1 MKKILITGGNGFIG
15 KSLAEELENE
25 YDIYTPDRQQLDLF
39 DEGCVK
45 QYLSKE
51 KMDTV
56 IHCAN
61 VNARKNKN
69 VSSYDVLDG
78 NLRMF
83 FNLEKC
89 SQYFNRMY
97 YFGSGAEYDMRYYIP
112 NMREEYL
119 GEHIPLDP
127 YGFSKYIMAR
137 AAQEHEKI
145 YELVLF
151 GVYGKYEEWD
161 RRFITNNI
169 YNNLTQ
175 NKMTLTQNCYFD
187 YIDIKDLAKIM
198 KWFLEHR
205 PIYKRYHVCRG
216 ERIDLL
222 TLAQMINHV
231 LEKNCEIEMDRQ
243 GWKKEYT
250 GNNERLMKE
259 MGHYKFK
266 PFEESIYTLVEEM
279 KVLLNTSLV

>member
-15 KSLAEELENE
+15 KSLAEELESE
-25 YDIYTPDRQQLDLF
+25 YDIYAPDRQQLDLF

-51 KMDTV
+51 KIDTV

-69 VSSYDVLDG
+69 VSSYDALDG

-137 AAQEHEKI
+137 TAQEHEKI

-169 YNNLTQ
+169 YRNLTQ

-187 YIDIKDLAKIM
+187 YIDMKDLAKIM
-198 KWFLEHR
+198 IWFLKHR
-205 PIYKRYHVCRG
+205 PIHKRYHVCRG
-216 ERIDLL
+216 EKIDLL
-222 TLAQMINHV
+222 TLAQMINQI
-231 LEKNCEIEMDRQ
+231 LEKNCEIEIDRQ

-266 PFEESIYTLVEEM
+266 PFEESIYALAEEL
-279 KVLLNTSLV
+279 KELLNIS

>member
-1 MKKILITGGNGFIG
+1 MITGGNGFIG
-15 KSLAEELENE
+15 KSLAEELESE
-25 YDIYTPDRQQLDLF
+25 YDIYTPSRQQLDLF
-39 DEGCVK
+39 DEDCIK
-45 QYLSKE
+45 QFLSKE
-51 KMDTV
+51 RIDTV
-56 IHCAN
+56 VHCAN
-61 VNARKNKN
+61 VNARKSKS
-69 VSSYDVLDG
+69 VSSYDALDG

-89 SQYFNRMY
+89 SQYFDRMY

-119 GEHIPLDP
+119 GEHIPLDS
-127 YGFSKYIMAR
+127 YGFSKYIMAKT
-137 AAQEHEKI
+137 AQEHEKI

-169 YNNLTQ
+169 YSNLMQ

-205 PIYKRYHVCRG
+205 PIHKRYHVCRG

-222 TLAQMINHV
+222 TLAKMINKA
-231 LEKNCEIEMDRQ
+231 LEKNCEIEIDEK
-243 GWKKEYT
+243 GWKKEYS
-250 GNNERLMKE
+250 GNNERLIQE
-259 MGHYKFK
+259 LGHYKFK
-266 PFEESIYTLVEEM
+266 SFEESIHALVEEM
-279 KVLLNTSLV
+279 KELLNTS